1 MERLCLYI
9 FIVAAFAT
17 SAWGGVTVSSPSSGA
32 KVGSPVS
39 FVASA
44 SSATCSSGVASMGI
58 YVDND
63 LKYVVNA
70 NSLNTKLSLNPG
82 DHKTVVQEWD
92 HCGGASF
99 TAVPITVTTASGVF
113 VTSPANNSTVGSPV
127 RFAATAATST
137 CPKGVASIGIY
148 TAPSP
153 DKKVYVTE
161 GDSLNTTV
169 TLSPGNYNTVVQ
181 AWDYCGGASFTPVT
195 VNVSGNTLTNVQARK
210 GWRGWGEL
218 APNYDICSD
227 CQPEVTYSM
236 TQTDGGATTF
246 KLGGTKPYSD
256 VLWSYPMVG
265 PASVLDLPDPN
276 KTLVPNTR
284 NFIYD
289 AYFFSSTIGAAQ
301 VLEFDVSQYFGGKSF
316 IYGSQCR
323 IAGGHAWDI
332 WDNVNRHWVS
342 AGVPCNPVNNA
353 WNHVIVHF
361 QRTSDNKVLYQSIT
375 LNGVTHDINRT
386 FAPYTAPSDW
396 YGITVK
402 FQMDGN
408 KTQTPYSV
416 KVDKLNL
423 TYW

>member
-1 MERLCLYI
+1 
-9 FIVAAFAT
+9 
-17 SAWGGVTVSSPSSGA
+17 
-32 KVGSPVS
+32 
-39 FVASA
+39 
-44 SSATCSSGVASMGI
+44 
-58 YVDND
+58 
-63 LKYVVNA
+63 
-70 NSLNTKLSLNPG
+70 
-82 DHKTVVQEWD
+82 
-92 HCGGASF
+92 
-99 TAVPITVTTASGVF
+99 
-113 VTSPANNSTVGSPV
+113 
-127 RFAATAATST
+127 
-137 CPKGVASIGIY
+137 
-148 TAPSP
+148 
-153 DKKVYVTE
+153 VYVTQ
-161 GDSLNTTV
+161 GDSLNATV
-169 TLSPGNYNTVVQ
+169 SLSPGTYNTVVQ

-195 VNVSGNTLTNVQARK
+195 VNVSGTTLTNLQARK

-218 APNYDICSD
+218 APAYNICAD

-236 TQTDGGATTF
+236 TQTGGATTF
-246 KLGGTKPYSD
+246 NLGGTKPYSD
-256 VLWSYPMVG
+256 VLWSYPVVG

-276 KTLVPNTR
+276 KTLVPNAK

-301 VLEFDVSQYFGGKSF
+301 VLEFDVSQYFGGKSL

-342 AGVPCNPVNNA
+342 AGIPCNPLNNA

-375 LNGVTHDINRT
+375 LNGVTRDINRT
-386 FAPYTAPSDW
+386 FPPYTAPSDW
-396 YGITVK
+396 YGITIN

-416 KVDKLNL
+416 KVDKLNF